1 MSCSLVFV
9 LSSVVD
15 SSVLERDFFFLGDWM
30 VVLAVDSFDC
40 WVFVSDP
47 IDSSLLV
54 VRGNCEVFASALAG
68 IVSVDIGSRIVN
80 IVSSFSSMLVN
91 LESICVT
98 CCDSCSHADIVRWT
112 WSSSVV
118 ILSEVLENSA

>member
-1 MSCSLVFV
+1 MVVCVVSCSLVFV

-47 IDSSLLV
+47 IDVSLLV
-54 VRGNCEVFASALAG
+54 ARGKCEVFSSALAG
-68 IVSVDIGSRIVN
+68 VVSVGIGSRIVS

-91 LESICVT
+91 LESIFVT
-98 CCDSCSHADIVRWT
+98 CCDSCSHADIVQ
-112 WSSSVV
+112 
-118 ILSEVLENSA
+118 